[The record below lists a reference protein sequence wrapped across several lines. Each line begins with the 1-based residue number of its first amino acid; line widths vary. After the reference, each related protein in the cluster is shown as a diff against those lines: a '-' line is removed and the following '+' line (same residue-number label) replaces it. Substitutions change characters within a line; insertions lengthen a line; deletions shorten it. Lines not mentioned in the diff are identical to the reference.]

1 MNDVYR
7 GIGAKNCS
15 RDERGQYQTRVH
27 LQSLAFFHNIKNK
40 QHICNFSCADDF
52 LQLSPLPKL
61 VNNENETFKIS
72 FECNHEEADSR
83 MIFHALKQKTNVLL
97 CSKDT
102 DILVLMVFVYALN
115 KIIGKWNISEMTS
128 QQSFPKFTQ
137 LQGVTQLL
145 FYMSLIKLKCFKG
158 KEKMKFL
165 NTISVSCKVSYC

>member
-1 MNDVYR
+1 MCIKALVLRTALEMKEDNIRHEYTCKVYHFS
-7 GIGAKNCS
+7 ITSKIS
-15 RDERGQYQTRVH
+15 
-27 LQSLAFFHNIKNK
+27 NI
-40 QHICNFSCADDF
+40 FVTFPSADDF

-115 KIIGKWNISEMTS
+115 KINGKWNISEMTS

-145 FYMSLIKLKCFKG
+145 FYMSLIKLKCLKG
-158 KEKMKFL
+158 KEKMRFL